1 MQVADSRMT
10 ASVGWMI
17 RGSSRSPPRTPPAGW
32 MTTPRMSVMLLCGC
46 SGGRDRRG
54 TVPGEGD
61 GRRRDEG
68 HGGDDGPDRRGTDGT
83 ELRVQREAGDPG
95 AGRRPRVE
103 GGDGER
109 GPEERCPA
117 GEADG
122 HGDQPRVAAE
132 SEGAEQGDQ
141 PGGERD

>member
-17 RGSSRSPPRTPPAGW
+17 RGSSRSSTRTSPAVC
-32 MTTPRMSVMLLCGC
+32 MTTPRMSVVLLCCC
-46 SGGRDRRG
+46 SGGRDRRA
-54 TVPGEGD
+54 TPAGEGD

-83 ELRVQREAGDPG
+83 ELRVQCEAGDPG

-109 GPEERCPA
+109 GPEDRCAA
-117 GEADG
+117 GGADG
-122 HGDQPRVAAE
+122 QGDQPRVAAE

-141 PGGERD
+141 RGGE